1 MRKEGELFDDQVCR
15 DIAVTVSAHPVS
27 YRPKCA

>member
-1 MRKEGELFDDQVCR
+1 MRKERELFDDQVCR
-15 DIAVTVSAHPVS
+15 DISVAVSAHPVG